1 MGEPTLECYNCG
13 RENPGWAQIC
23 RSCGVSLSGAERWT
37 SGAPPPRFPTD
48 STSLISMGAALA
60 TVVAAVLVALVVANL
75 DPNEAGAVGERRP
88 TPAPTPRAAT
98 PSVVAT
104 ATVAPAPTATPAPT
118 PTPTPVR
125 PGTLAFGTAF
135 DPATKQITAPA
146 TAFAPGSVFAHS
158 ITLTEPFGVGQ
169 IQEEVVRVA
178 EDGTETVVQRRNAT
192 RLIVDPSATIA
203 AFSVNTNLLI
213 ESWGAGTYRMRVY
226 RGDELLAEGEFQ
238 LTA

>member
-37 SGAPPPRFPTD
+37 SGTPPPRFPTD

-60 TVVAAVLVALVVANL
+60 TVVAAVLVALLLANL
-75 DPNEAGAVGERRP
+75 DPNEAGAVAERRP
-88 TPAPTPRAAT
+88 TPTPTPRAAA
-98 PSVVAT
+98 SVVAT

-135 DPATKQITAPA
+135 DPATKRITAPA

-158 ITLTEPFGVGQ
+158 ITLTEPFGVRL

-178 EDGTETVVQRRNAT
+178 ADGTETVVQRRNAT
-192 RLIVDPSATIA
+192 SLAVDPSGTSA
-203 AFSVNTNLLI
+203 AFSVNTNALI
-213 ESWGAGTYRMRVY
+213 ESWGPGTYRMRVY

-238 LTA
+238 LRA